1 MSFRL
6 RLLVGGTRVSGDR
19 EQLSDRWSPMNF
31 PTSFIFRIPDSDCPS
46 PNLRSPLFPLAPLLP
61 R

>member
-19 EQLSDRWSPMNF
+19 EQSFDRWSPMNF

-46 PNLRSPLFPLAPLLP
+46 PNLR
-61 R
+61 

>member
-31 PTSFIFRIPDSDCPS
+31 PTSFIFRIPDTDCSS
-46 PNLRSPLFPLAPLLP
+46 PNLLCL
-61 R
+61 